1 MPCFRLAVRTLSLP
15 CADVGPADFP
25 PCSRQRS
32 RPFIAGHWQ
41 KPPFR
46 LLAKQRLPVQSGPKR
61 VPRPNSINSRVLT
74 VFNISNWPVH
84 GVVRSKLYMAP
95 RLRGSN
101 YVSLNLGPWCVDT
114 GANAI
119 NLPTTSNC
127 FLWHVDKTLVNGLPS
142 ASLTPLTKAFIY
154 FPESGTIPL

>member
-46 LLAKQRLPVQSGPKR
+46 FLAKQRLPVQSGPKR

-84 GVVRSKLYMAP
+84 GVARSKLYMAL
-95 RLRGSN
+95 RLRGSTMFN
-101 YVSLNLGPWCVDT
+101 SSSDFWSRRVTSSCGPKPISRT
-114 GANAI
+114 GATR
-119 NLPTTSNC
+119 LPGRFSE
-127 FLWHVDKTLVNGLPS
+127 GLLLRCS
-142 ASLTPLTKAFIY
+142 QLLGGSHRDAEKRLAMV
-154 FPESGTIPL
+154 